1 MKKQLLTGLF
11 HLCLVLSSVAQEIQF
26 SQYFSTSTYLNPAFS
41 AIYVDPTVTVNYR
54 KPLDNGVLFNETNQV
69 SGTMPLFVNASDNM
83 PRGGAGFM
91 AYSNNS
97 GFQGVFKTTGAMVNY
112 AHNFSMGALNTE
124 VIAIGVQ
131 VGYENY
137 RVSFSDLQ
145 WGSNYNPFYGYDDTQ
160 ETPVTEFDQS
170 TSHPIVNAGI
180 IYYYNRERNMS
191 IYNYSAFSGFAVT
204 NLNRPDKSFAKSGH
218 NRAPMLYK
226 YHGGV
231 EFRVQRFNILPNIL
245 MQYERGN
252 FTFDSGVFFWYSL
265 KKNNF
270 GNKRDVKLVVGSWYR
285 LLDSFVFLGGI
296 NYEAFSFKA
305 SYDLNSEL
313 FYNNPINYSRN
324 HVELSI
330 QYTISKETRMRKI
343 SNPLF

>member
-1 MKKQLLTGLF
+1 MKKSLLTAIF
-11 HLCLVLSSVAQEIQF
+11 HLSVLLSAFAQEIQF
-26 SQYFSTSTYLNPAFS
+26 SQYFSTSTYLNPAFA
-41 AIYVDPTVTVNYR
+41 AIYVDPTFTVNYR
-54 KPLDNGVLFNETNQV
+54 KPLDNDILYNETNQV
-69 SGTMPLFVNASDNM
+69 SGTIPLLINAADNL
-83 PRGGAGFM
+83 PRAGVGFM
-91 AYSNNS
+91 AYTNKS
-97 GFQGVFKTTGAMVNY
+97 GFQGIFNTTGAMASY

-124 VIAIGVQ
+124 VIAIGGQ
-131 VGYENY
+131 IGYENY
-137 RVSFSDLQ
+137 RVSFSDLN
-145 WGSNYNPFYGYDDTQ
+145 WGSNYNPFYGYDDEQ
-160 ETPVTEFDQS
+160 QTPVTEFDES
-170 TSHPIVNAGI
+170 TSHLIINAGV
-180 IYYYNRERNMS
+180 IYYYNRERNMN

-204 NLNRPDKSFAKSGH
+204 NLNRPDKSFAKSGK

-231 EFRVQRFNILPNIL
+231 EFRVDRVNILPNIL

-252 FTFDSGVFFWYSL
+252 FTFDGGVFLWYSL

-270 GNKRDVKLVVGSWYR
+270 GNKKDVKLVVGSWYR
-285 LLDSFVFLGGI
+285 LLDSFVFLAGI

-313 FYNNPINYSRN
+313 FYNNPINYSQN